1 MFSVCFYF
9 VIEQT
14 NYFKEIISSILYSF
28 VVNFFSLYIGE
39 AINQFLNT
47 NANDL
52 VQEMRPAASQS
63 IGRLFRKIL
72 NSAFGSIP
80 MRQWLM

>member
-1 MFSVCFYF
+1 MRLYFDVLTNIHNFSY
-9 VIEQT
+9 
-14 NYFKEIISSILYSF
+14 L
-28 VVNFFSLYIGE
+28 FFFAVLFFIGE

-63 IGRLFRKIL
+63 IGRLFKKIL
-72 NSAFGSIP
+72 NGAFGSIP
-80 MRQWLM
+80 MNQWLIP